1 MWEDSQYK
9 AGGRWLLNMEKR
21 QKSSI
26 DMYWEETVR
35 GVRGSGKKGV
45 WSIVVKVIMSSREWR
60 GVGSRRKDL
69 NPVYSTR
76 CWFYSNCQLLLY
88 TVKLL
93 MVL

>member
-1 MWEDSQYK
+1 MWEDSQNK

-45 WSIVVKVIMSSREWR
+45 WSIVVKVISSREWR

-76 CWFYSNCQLLLY
+76 FILTVNCCCIL
-88 TVKLL
+88 
-93 MVL
+93 